1 MHSSDDCAGSQT
13 AMGPW
18 VDIDIYN
25 YIYIYYI
32 HHSCMLLHGW
42 SLDDIFSKSLI
53 CKDEIDKSMKKA
65 EKETAKQAAK
75 DEKEKKRLA
84 RQAHAEQKK
93 SGKKGDEAEA
103 CPDGSEGPNG
113 KEDGDTVPAG
123 GRRKRRGGGVTAG
136 DGAACPAGPAGSSM
150 GKRRKNA
157 EAAADDI
164 DAAAAAAEKAEI
176 KERKSAEA
184 FRLVQTTGIEL
195 LKMEPTDKKSYTV
208 RPPDG
213 AKEGA
218 RGIGVLLSTDSFY
231 VNRCMLDEMSWAAS
245 LSSLYRVGALFV
257 ILFRKFKSTHML
269 IILMKSLYKSDQLSL
284 IRLMRKVASRSTGT
298 ETSLDRQ
305 MSPRSACLGNM
316 PCCLPV
322 GCRRPFDF
330 KFRSLHILFMYGLQT
345 HLTA

>member
-1 MHSSDDCAGSQT
+1 M
-13 AMGPW
+13 
-18 VDIDIYN
+18 IF
-25 YIYIYYI
+25 
-32 HHSCMLLHGW
+32 
-42 SLDDIFSKSLI
+42 FSKSLI

-65 EKETAKQAAK
+65 GKETAKQAAK

-150 GKRRKNA
+150 GKRRKHV
-157 EAAADDI
+157 EAAADGI

-208 RPPDG
+208 RPPNG

-231 VNRCMLDEMSWAAS
+231 VNRCMLDEMSWAS
-245 LSSLYRVGALFV
+245 SFSSLYRAGALFV

-269 IILMKSLYKSDQLSL
+269 IILMKNLYKSDQLSL

-316 PCCLPV
+316 PYCLPV

-330 KFRSLHILFMYGLQT
+330 KFRSLYIIYVWTLNSFDSLKVFHLHWSLLGLFCYAGGCIAMEHGAALSN
-345 HLTA
+345 L